1 MLINTSNHTKTIVF
15 NKGGNTISER
25 MMVSQAR
32 ENNPQ
37 QILIFPT
44 MAIKGPQKMALYGP
58 LNMLLYGISSISKVL
73 LA

>member
-1 MLINTSNHTKTIVF
+1 
-15 NKGGNTISER
+15 
-25 MMVSQAR
+25 
-32 ENNPQ
+32 
-37 QILIFPT
+37 LIFPT